1 MAESL
6 RYRLTR
12 GRIAENRRCRRLI
25 QVTIVVLQQREA
37 AVAALAPRHLQG
49 GRERSTAA
57 AREQGAAAAR
67 DRPRTYPPT
76 HPQMMASHLDVAQ
89 TLTEDDKRQNPCA
102 SRCWFVGP
110 RAWLAGACGSV

>member
-1 MAESL
+1 MAESR

-12 GRIAENRRCRRLI
+12 GRIAESRRCRRLL
-25 QVTIVVLQQREA
+25 QVTIVVLQQREKTVSS
-37 AVAALAPRHLQG
+37 AVAALAPRLLQGG

-89 TLTEDDKRQNPCA
+89 TSTEDDKR
-102 SRCWFVGP
+102 
-110 RAWLAGACGSV
+110 